1 MAQSAAH
8 LCAHAQQ
15 RVRRGLSDGTA
26 GARHAHTGCAV
37 AAQRHRLLR
46 REQRHG
52 DAIPKYT
59 SSLELQQFNYW
70 LCLSS
75 QHTHTQGSCD
85 CLRVCVCVRLIPTN
99 AHYFGVFAV
108 IPQSCRFR
116 GHKFE
121 CGLSISCVLGGGKPL
136 DLCSGGMIW
145 SCCVDK
151 DLDAEESPHAAPIN
165 NTSE

>member
-1 MAQSAAH
+1 MAEPAAH
-8 LCAHAQQ
+8 LCAHTQQ
-15 RVRRGLSDGTA
+15 RVRCGLSDCTA
-26 GARHAHTGCAV
+26 GAWHAHIRCAV
-37 AAQRHRLLR
+37 TSQRHRLLR

-52 DAIPKYT
+52 DAIQKYKLHLNCNNLPIDFVSAPHIYT
-59 SSLELQQFNYW
+59 
-70 LCLSS
+70 
-75 QHTHTQGSCD
+75 
-85 CLRVCVCVRLIPTN
+85 VCVSVRIIPTN

>member
-1 MAQSAAH
+1 MAEPAAH
-8 LCAHAQQ
+8 LCPGAEWLQCCL
-15 RVRRGLSDGTA
+15 RLGLSERTA
-26 GARHAHTGCAV
+26 GARYAHTGCALTT
-37 AAQRHRLLR
+37 QRHRLLW

-52 DAIPKYT
+52 NAVPKYMLLSYT
-59 SSLELQQFNYW
+59 NW
-70 LCLSS
+70 LL
-75 QHTHTQGSCD
+75 T
-85 CLRVCVCVRLIPTN
+85 LFVCVRVNLTN

-151 DLDAEESPHAAPIN
+151 DIDAEESPHAAPVN

>member
-1 MAQSAAH
+1 MPWRRMAAMLSAPWAIRAH
-8 LCAHAQQ
+8 SRSTICSYWMRSHDAAAPAIMARTASWKCCPEVHA
-15 RVRRGLSDGTA
+15 
-26 GARHAHTGCAV
+26 
-37 AAQRHRLLR
+37 
-46 REQRHG
+46 
-52 DAIPKYT
+52 PKLYQLT
-59 SSLELQQFNYW
+59 F
-70 LCLSS
+70 
-75 QHTHTQGSCD
+75 D
-85 CLRVCVCVRLIPTN
+85 FVCVCVRVNLTN

-151 DLDAEESPHAAPIN
+151 DIDAEESPHAAPVN